1 MLIKERFIVRIQTL
15 LKVPNFSKDSQI
27 LQNQRV
33 SSKILSSVLT
43 FFLPLFLWA
52 QGPCLCYTCFMFSF
66 LEKYP
71 IMNDPR
77 IAVSVSDYEWHSSLH
92 IQNQEREYDGLSFGE
107 ISPLVQSAYT
117 V

>member
-1 MLIKERFIVRIQTL
+1 
-15 LKVPNFSKDSQI
+15 
-27 LQNQRV
+27 
-33 SSKILSSVLT
+33 
-43 FFLPLFLWA
+43 
-52 QGPCLCYTCFMFSF
+52 MFSF